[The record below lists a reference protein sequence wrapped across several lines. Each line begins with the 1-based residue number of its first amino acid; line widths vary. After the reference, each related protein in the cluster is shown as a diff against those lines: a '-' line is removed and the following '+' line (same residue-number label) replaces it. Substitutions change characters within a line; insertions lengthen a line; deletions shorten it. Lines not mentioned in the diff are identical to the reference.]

1 MCKDSAYFLMQTD
14 CPIEDYWNEAA
25 VLIDQAAAE
34 EPDIDVTPTELHLA
48 HLVSE
53 LVMEIGNLKGF
64 SVPEDFVS

>member
-14 CPIEDYWNEAA
+14 CPIEDYWNDASA
-25 VLIDQAAAE
+25 VIDAGR
-34 EPDIDVTPTELHLA
+34 DVDKEMPTLMEMHLA
-48 HLVSE
+48 HLVAE